1 MSLPAHSLQ
10 TPLGLAVDGN
20 SDDVDSD
27 SNTIGNSPE
36 NQVAFDKRIIETVKS
51 CRNFTVRPARIA
63 SELGISIEDATAELC
78 GLLRA
83 VGESAT
89 FTFEESSITTNS
101 SSTNSNSSSTNE
113 SMSAKTMT
121 MVFQFPHDFERK
133 AYAAR
138 RKEDLKETLTKI
150 ASLAWRILKVFTAF
164 GLILSLTIILISG
177 MCAMVAVIVAVS
189 RGGGG
194 GGQGRHQHQRVHG
207 HMRSMCSSLRQILWF
222 YVLFGQGRERER
234 ADDDRQD
241 PFMHG
246 VAYDLALWSNMLFTS
261 PGSIWFW
268 MNAGRLRNR
277 RQNRGWRRNN
287 NANANANANIN
298 AINQG
303 SWGVTQVKRDRIH
316 ETAGSA
322 DDHRGILS
330 IAVEFLFGPT
340 PIWPGP
346 SDVEKWN
353 LIERFIL
360 SRENGITLSDLVP
373 FIDNPPPIM
382 EDQGSTLP
390 SHTVSGCLHIL
401 AHFNGVPISSSRF
414 AFPEIVAE
422 RENGNFD
429 NHQNS
434 AESGNSEMRWE
445 SILFENQSG
454 FSSSSILA
462 HFNGVPI
469 SSSRFAFPEIV
480 AERENGTNFDNHQ
493 NSAEGSNS
501 EMRWESILYENQSG
515 FSSSNGRTLGTA
527 PKPPEYL
534 HEKYHVLTKLSRKEF
549 GQCICLN
556 LFNIIGILLL
566 QNAISKEGSMLEIKN
581 TTAFAFVSGIFSLLS
596 FYAKFFFCLPLA
608 RLIFVITVNFGIKQ
622 RNEKRHGIAKVMAG

>member
-1 MSLPAHSLQ
+1 MSLP

-36 NQVAFDKRIIETVKS
+36 NQVAFDERIIETVKS
-51 CRNFTVRPARIA
+51 CRNFTVRTARIA

-89 FTFEESSITTNS
+89 FTFEESSITTKQVHSNS
-101 SSTNSNSSSTNE
+101 HTNSNSSSTNE
-113 SMSAKTMT
+113 SASAKTMT

-177 MCAMVAVIVAVS
+177 MCAMVAVIIAVS

-207 HMRSMCSSLRQILWF
+207 HMRSMFSSLRQILWF
-222 YVLFGQGRERER
+222 YVLFGQGGRERER
-234 ADDDRQD
+234 ADDGQD

-287 NANANANANIN
+287 NANANVNVNVN

-340 PIWPGP
+340 PFWPGP

-434 AESGNSEMRWE
+434 AE
-445 SILFENQSG
+445 
-454 FSSSSILA
+454 
-462 HFNGVPI
+462 
-469 SSSRFAFPEIV
+469 
-480 AERENGTNFDNHQ
+480 
-493 NSAEGSNS
+493 GSNS

-556 LFNIIGILLL
+556 LFNSIGILLL